1 MERVRTWDEYGWRYT
16 SAVELMSKKGAG
28 KTASRRQIKIP
39 VLRKLIFWWIEAENK
54 HIHSAASLLLMNIH
68 LAVSIVLL

>member
-39 VLRKLIFWWIEAENK
+39 VLRKLIFWWIEAENE
-54 HIHSAASLLLMNIH
+54 H
-68 LAVSIVLL
+68 